1 MFFPDKHLER
11 FFLLHNMQQNATKK
25 SPKVA
30 KILHCEICD
39 YSTAKTGDY
48 KKHLQ
53 TKKHKNGQNAT
64 NATEMQQKVAK
75 TLSCGC
81 GYSFNDRTTL
91 WRHRKKCHPEEVD
104 EVNDD
109 TDELSQMP
117 DKELIIMLI
126 KQNSQ
131 LMVHNTELVD
141 IIKSNNGQQQQI
153 SQINNFN
160 NNNNNNKTFNL
171 QFFLNETC
179 KNAMNITDFV
189 NNIQLELDDL
199 ETTGRQ
205 GYIEGISNIILKN
218 LNKLEQPLRP
228 LHCSDLKREVL
239 YIKDNDEW
247 TKETEEK
254 PILTKAI
261 KTIANQNIK
270 QINKWRDVYPDC
282 TKADS
287 MKNDLYLKIV
297 SNSMNGLTKEE
308 GERNI
313 HKIINNVAK
322 KVVIEK

>member
-1 MFFPDKHLER
+1 MK
-11 FFLLHNMQQNATKK
+11 QNATKK

-30 KILHCEICD
+30 QNFYCELCD
-39 YSTAKTGDY
+39 YFTCKSCDF

-53 TKKHKNGQNAT
+53 TRKHKNSENAT

-75 TLSCGC
+75 NLPCGC
-81 GYSFNDRTTL
+81 GKVFNDRTTL
-91 WRHRKKCHPEEVD
+91 WRHKKKCQQISTED
-104 EVNDD
+104 INK
-109 TDELSQMP
+109 MP

-126 KQNSQ
+126 KHNSQ
-131 LMVHNTELVD
+131 LMVQNTELVD
-141 IIKSNNGQQQQI
+141 IIKSNNNQQI
-153 SQINNFN
+153 SHINNFHNN

-189 NNIQLELDDL
+189 NNIKLELDDL

-205 GYIEGISNIILKN
+205 GYIDGISNIILKN

-261 KTIANQNIK
+261 KTIANENIK

-313 HKIINNVAK
+313 NKIINNVAK